1 MSRFAQG
8 KFVPKNPQKYIGL
21 KTPTYRSSWEWQF
34 MRFCDTNTAIQ
45 QWACEAIKIPY
56 RNPLT
61 NKNSIYVPDFFIQYV
76 DAKNRMNVEL
86 IEIKPQNQAFL
97 EDVGKSKVRQ
107 AQFIQNQAKWSAANA
122 WCRQQGIK
130 FRIITENELFH
141 NGSR

>member
-34 MRFCDTNTAIQ
+34 MRFCDTNAAIQ
-45 QWACEAIKIPY
+45 QWACEAIQIPY

-61 NKNSIYVPDFFIQYV
+61 GKNSIYIPDFFIQYV
-76 DAKNRMNVEL
+76 DAKNRTNVDL
-86 IEIKPQNQAFL
+86 IEIKPQNQAVL
-97 EDVGKSKVRQ
+97 ESVGKSKVRQ
-107 AQFIQNQAKWSAANA
+107 AQYIQNQAKWAAANA
-122 WCRQQGIK
+122 WCRHQGIK

-141 NGSR
+141 NGS

>member
-45 QWACEAIKIPY
+45 QWACEAIQIPY

-61 NKNSIYVPDFFIQYV
+61 GKNSIYVPDFFIQYV
-76 DAKNRMNVEL
+76 DAKNRTNVDL
-86 IEIKPQNQAFL
+86 IEIKPQNQAVL
-97 EDVGKSKVRQ
+97 ESVGKSKVRQ
-107 AQFIQNQAKWSAANA
+107 AQYIQNQAKWAAANA

>member
-34 MRFCDTNTAIQ
+34 MRFCDTNPAIQ
-45 QWACEAIKIPY
+45 QWACEAIQIPY

-61 NKNSIYVPDFFIQYV
+61 GKNSIYVPDFFIQYV
-76 DAKNRMNVEL
+76 DAKNRTNVDL
-86 IEIKPQNQAFL
+86 IEIKPQNQAVL
-97 EDVGKSKVRQ
+97 ESVGKSKVRQ
-107 AQFIQNQAKWSAANA
+107 AQYIQNQAKWAAANA
-122 WCRQQGIK
+122 WCRHQGIK

>member
-34 MRFCDTNTAIQ
+34 MRFCDTNAAIQ
-45 QWACEAIKIPY
+45 QWACEAIQIPC

-61 NKNSIYVPDFFIQYV
+61 GKNSIYIPDFFIQYV
-76 DAKNRMNVEL
+76 DAKNRTNVDL
-86 IEIKPQNQAFL
+86 IEIKPQNQTVL
-97 EDVGKSKVRQ
+97 ESVGKSKVRQ
-107 AQFIQNQAKWSAANA
+107 AQYIQNQAKWAAANA
-122 WCRQQGIK
+122 WCRHQGIK

-141 NGSR
+141 NGS

>member
-21 KTPTYRSSWEWQF
+21 KVPTYRSSWEWQF
-34 MRFCDTNTAIQ
+34 MRFCDTNAAIQ
-45 QWACEAIKIPY
+45 QWACEAIQIPY

-61 NKNSIYVPDFFIQYV
+61 GKNSIYVPDFFIQYV
-76 DAKNRMNVEL
+76 DAKNRTNVDL

-97 EDVGKSKVRQ
+97 ESVGKSKVRQ
-107 AQFIQNQAKWSAANA
+107 AQYIQNQAKWAAANA
-122 WCRQQGIK
+122 WCRHQGIK

-141 NGSR
+141 NGS